1 MDDIIENSEVPDD
14 VKKDAIRVKE
24 RQTEVKEG
32 LYRKREELEKAKNK
46 IAEFDE
52 IRDGLMKWT
61 EATRTDTLFTEPI
74 ANNVEKLKQQLRSV
88 EVLIWLLFTFE
99 EWVYKWHLLSTQN
112 LYLVFCDGKICKYHR
127 EYDCF
132 RAA

>member
-1 MDDIIENSEVPDD
+1 MIENSEIPDD

-24 RQTEVKEG
+24 RQAEVKEG

-88 EVLIWLLFTFE
+88 EVLIWVLFTFE
-99 EWVYKWHLLSTQN
+99 EWVYKWHSLSTQN
-112 LYLVFCDGKICKYHR
+112 
-127 EYDCF
+127 
-132 RAA
+132 